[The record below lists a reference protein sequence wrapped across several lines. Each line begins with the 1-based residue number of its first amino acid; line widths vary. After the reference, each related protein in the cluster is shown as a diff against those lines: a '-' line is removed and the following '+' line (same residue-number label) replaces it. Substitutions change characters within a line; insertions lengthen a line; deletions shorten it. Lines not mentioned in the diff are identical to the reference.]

1 MPGPCRVAGN
11 RATTRVA
18 PTSSLASLLRN
29 LHVNPVGILDVQPGV
44 VALQGSCTA
53 LRQIACRG
61 FPAETR
67 YPDREVI
74 DDAGRASMVERDQH
88 LGVAEAND
96 SAWLVLANH
105 REAEHLLIEV
115 DGTLQVRDM
124 NTDVIDVRGFEIDV
138 FPGDCG
144 GPTGS
149 QHGEP
154 AN

>member
-124 NTDVIDVRGFEIDV
+124 NTDVIDVRILEIKA
-138 FPGDCG
+138 FLGNCG
-144 GPTGS
+144 GSASS
-149 QHGEP
+149 QYRQT